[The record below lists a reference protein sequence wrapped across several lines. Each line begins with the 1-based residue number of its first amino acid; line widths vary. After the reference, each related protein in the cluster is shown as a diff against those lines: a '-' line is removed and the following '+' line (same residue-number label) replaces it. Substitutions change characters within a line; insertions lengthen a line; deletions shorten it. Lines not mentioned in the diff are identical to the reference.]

1 MEPPPP
7 PSASLPALA
16 LLLPTAEAL
25 PLPPPPAANAPLWFG
40 LEGESVPPS
49 PYNSSC
55 LVVAPPS
62 CTFIH
67 LPSPLC
73 TGAFATLPLLLPSVV
88 AALLRLSPTS
98 PSSSSSSSS
107 SSSAWGGT
115 EQVEVGHVEGERDA
129 SAQGMGGVS
138 PPQRPVFIKPV
149 FRGAPPLMHPLRLTL
164 NWKEKCEEWWRDG
177 RNVAVCTVA
186 IVVVLRRKTTA
197 PPTFFPK

>member
-1 MEPPPP
+1 M
-7 PSASLPALA
+7 
-16 LLLPTAEAL
+16 
-25 PLPPPPAANAPLWFG
+25 
-40 LEGESVPPS
+40 
-49 PYNSSC
+49 
-55 LVVAPPS
+55 
-62 CTFIH
+62 
-67 LPSPLC
+67 
-73 TGAFATLPLLLPSVV
+73 
-88 AALLRLSPTS
+88 
-98 PSSSSSSSS
+98 
-107 SSSAWGGT
+107 
-115 EQVEVGHVEGERDA
+115 EVGHVEEERDA

>member
-149 FRGAPPLMHPLRLTL
+149 FRAPPPPLCTVADYKLEGEVRRVVVG
-164 NWKEKCEEWWRDG
+164 WQ
-177 RNVAVCTVA
+177 NVAVCTVA